1 MVGHVTIDNYTV
13 SMVIDFRAQIGKSR
27 AKPRESSAC

>member
-13 SMVIDFRAQIGKSR
+13 SMVIDFRAQISETRYK
-27 AKPRESSAC
+27 AAPE